1 MRLNASDPRHHKG
14 LCVVAIFEALKGSL
28 VLIVG
33 FALLSFIHQDLERVA
48 EKIVKHLHLN
58 PASRIPRIFEALAE
72 RTTDTQLILLAFGA
86 LLYSTMRFIEA
97 YGLWRNRI
105 WAEWFALITS
115 GMFLPVEIF
124 EMLRKATPVKF
135 LILAGNTAVVL
146 YLIYALRSSSRPPVA
161 TQLTAP
167 SKS

>member
-1 MRLNASDPRHHKG
+1 
-14 LCVVAIFEALKGSL
+14 LCIVAIFEACKGFL

-33 FALLSFIHQDLERVA
+33 FALLSFIHQDLEHVA

-58 PASRIPRIFEALAE
+58 PASRIPRIFAALAD
-72 RTTDTQLILLAFGA
+72 RTTDTQLVLIALGA

-97 YGLWRNRI
+97 YGLWHNRV

-115 GMFLPVEIF
+115 GMFVPVEIF
-124 EMLRKATPVKF
+124 ELVTKPTWIKF
-135 LILAGNTAVVL
+135 CILAGNTAVVL
-146 YLIYALRSSSRPPVA
+146 YLIYALRSSARAELVTHLSA
-161 TQLTAP
+161 E